1 MSGRGGLPERVRR
14 AVAADLRPVR
24 PLRPPARRAL
34 DVALWGVVA
43 LLAAPLLFGVRSDAR
58 VLGVML
64 TFGAALL
71 EVAAGLVL
79 VALALAEAV
88 PGGGGSRG
96 RALAALA
103 GGAAVQAAVALLTWM
118 GSPARLA
125 GAGAAHSGAACAGMQ
140 AALGL
145 PALAIAL
152 FLVVRA
158 LPVRPPWAGALAGL
172 GAGLI
177 ADGAWHTVCPM
188 CGLEHLLVWH
198 AGATAAMAG
207 AGWLLGVAWQ
217 RRQEARIMES
227 VRRRP

>member
-1 MSGRGGLPERVRR
+1 MSGRGELPERLR
-14 AVAADLRPVR
+14 AVAAGLRPVR
-24 PLRPPARRAL
+24 PLPPPARRAL

-43 LLAAPLLFGVRSDAR
+43 LLAAPLLFGVRRDAEL
-58 VLGVML
+58 LGVVL

-71 EVAAGLVL
+71 EVTAGVLL
-79 VALALAEAV
+79 VALALREAV
-88 PGGGGSRG
+88 PGSGIGRG
-96 RALAALA
+96 RAAGALAA
-103 GGAAVQAAVALLTWM
+103 GAAVQAAVALLTWM
-118 GSPARLA
+118 GAPAHA
-125 GAGAAHSGAACAGMQ
+125 GGGGGHSGAACAGMQ
-140 AALGL
+140 GALGL

-152 FLVVRA
+152 FLVLRA

-198 AGATAAMAG
+198 LGVTAVMTG

-217 RRQEARIMES
+217 RREE
-227 VRRRP
+227 RRMMAGMRRSP